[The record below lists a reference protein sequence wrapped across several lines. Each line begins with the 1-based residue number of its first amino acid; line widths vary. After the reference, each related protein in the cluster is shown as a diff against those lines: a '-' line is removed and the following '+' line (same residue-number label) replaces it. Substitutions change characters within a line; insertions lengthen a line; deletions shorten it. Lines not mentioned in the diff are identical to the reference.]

1 MYILYFLLGDM
12 TENEGLL
19 DGSGDHSV
27 NDPQPSGIDSLTDS
41 TAITESTVIIEGP
54 DVSDDEGG
62 RIKYRLQ
69 IKVMKVVFLNSYKKN
84 IIRIVIFENKL

>member
-1 MYILYFLLGDM
+1 M
-12 TENEGLL
+12 TENEGQL

-62 RIKYRLQ
+62 LIKYRLQ
-69 IKVMKVVFLNSYKKN
+69 IKVVFLNSYKKN

>member
-12 TENEGLL
+12 TENEGQL

-41 TAITESTVIIEGP
+41 TVITESTVIIEGP
-54 DVSDDEGG
+54 DVSDDEG
-62 RIKYRLQ
+62 RLIKYRLQ
-69 IKVMKVVFLNSYKKN
+69 IKVVFLNSYKKN